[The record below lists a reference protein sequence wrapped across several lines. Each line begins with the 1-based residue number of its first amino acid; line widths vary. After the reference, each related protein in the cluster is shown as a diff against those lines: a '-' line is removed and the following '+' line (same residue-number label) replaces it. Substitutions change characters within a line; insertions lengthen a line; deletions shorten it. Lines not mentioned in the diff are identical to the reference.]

1 MTIYK
6 PDVKYFLI
14 TAALLLLS
22 VILYIYYPADRL
34 NSGVATVLGAVFL
47 VKFRKSIPLL
57 LLFVFIFSYIYES
70 TKYFYGGI
78 MVAPYKDFNKDDIIN
93 KVLLTNSI
101 FVFTLGNMIS
111 ARSGLIKM
119 NLSQTSFKSVYIFW
133 ILVTIGIYIIIFGIR
148 GQSLLSGAG
157 YGTADKSTLHEYFI
171 LLFFLLLL
179 TRPDNNIIARFT
191 VFVLYGVYCF
201 KTLIYGGRVEVLQVT
216 LLLVFFYWI
225 LPQKVGKVIV
235 FIGIGIS
242 LYVSAVVSNIRTNP
256 ILLLKGEYATLLN
269 PIADTKGRTVLNTNQ
284 GDVIYSS
291 ARLTGMIDQGIII
304 PEIRAKSFI
313 TFMASIV
320 VTTNKLPEYANLA
333 GYRKVEY
340 GAGGGGLIGTFFY
353 VWFGYLGPA
362 FIGLF
367 LGYCINRGFRS
378 SNIAM
383 NIYAVIL
390 LVMVPRWYA
399 YGPIIVF
406 KLCLYTVVMYLVFKL
421 IFKIFF
427 KRSTFTSNNLV
438 SGLER

>member
-1 MTIYK
+1 MMIYK
-6 PDVKYFLI
+6 PDIKYFAI
-14 TAALLLLS
+14 TAALLLLA
-22 VILYIYYPADRL
+22 VVLYIYAPVDRL
-34 NSGVATVLGAVFL
+34 NSGVATVLAGVFL

-57 LLFVFIFSYIYES
+57 LLFVFIFSYVYES

-78 MVAPYKDFNKDDIIN
+78 MIAPYRDFNKDDIIN

-111 ARSGLIKM
+111 AKAGLIKM
-119 NLSQTSFKSVYIFW
+119 NLDRASFKSAYIFW
-133 ILVTIGIYIIIFGIR
+133 ILVAIGIYIIIFGIR

-157 YGTADKSTLHEYFI
+157 YGTADKSTLHEYFV

-179 TRPDNNIIARFT
+179 TRPNNSVIARFT
-191 VFVLYGVYCF
+191 VFGLYIIYCL
-201 KTLIYGGRVEVLQVT
+201 KTLIYGGRVEVLQAT

-235 FIGIGIS
+235 FVGIGIS
-242 LYVSAVVSNIRTNP
+242 LYISAVVSNIRTNP
-256 ILLLKGEYATLLN
+256 IQLLRGEYATLLN
-269 PIADTKGRTVLNTNQ
+269 PIAGTEGRTILNTNQ

-291 ARLTGMIDQGIII
+291 ARITGMTDQGIITT
-304 PEIRAKSFI
+304 EIRAKSFI

-320 VTTNKLPEYANLA
+320 VTTNKLPGYANLA
-333 GYRKVEY
+333 GYRKTDY

-353 VWFGYLGPA
+353 VWFGFLGPVLIGLYLG
-362 FIGLF
+362 F
-367 LGYCINRGFRS
+367 CINRGFRS
-378 SNIAM
+378 SNIAIK
-383 NIYAVIL
+383 IYAVIL

-406 KLCLYTVVMYLVFKL
+406 KLCLYTVVMYLVFKF

-427 KRSTFTSNNLV
+427 KKSTFAGNNLV
-438 SGLER
+438 AGLES